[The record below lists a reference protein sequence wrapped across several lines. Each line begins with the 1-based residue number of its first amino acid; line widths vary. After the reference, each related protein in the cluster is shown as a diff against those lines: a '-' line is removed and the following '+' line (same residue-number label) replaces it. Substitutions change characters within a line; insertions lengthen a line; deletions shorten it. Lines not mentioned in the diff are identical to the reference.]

1 MEDVHVLCESDEYMK
16 YVEHIGTLVHRASES
31 IEQHD
36 FHHLAD
42 IFNACQEDLR
52 HLTVSHDKI
61 EKLLQIGKE
70 HGAIAGKLTGGGRGG
85 MLLLAENLQ
94 TAKLLLL
101 QLKRLA
107 QHIHGLNI

>member
-1 MEDVHVLCESDEYMK
+1 MSK
-16 YVEHIGTLVHRASES
+16 
-31 IEQHD
+31 
-36 FHHLAD
+36 
-42 IFNACQEDLR
+42 DLR

-85 MLLLAENLQ
+85 SMLLLAENLQ